1 VHAQAIWFLTM
12 LIIFDCDGVLV
23 DSELISSREL
33 AAFLSDLG
41 RPTTAEECRE
51 NFTGLSLKSVS
62 DMVRDDWGV
71 ALPDDFITALRARDQ
86 TAFDRDLKAIPG
98 IHKMLDVLDGLGMRY
113 CVASSGSP
121 EKIQHSLMLTSLT
134 ERFGDDV
141 FSASNVAHGKPAP
154 DLFLWAAETMGAAPA
169 DCLVIEDSPAG
180 VQAAKAAG
188 MRVFG
193 FTGGA
198 HCGAGADAVFDD
210 MAALGAL
217 L

>member
-1 VHAQAIWFLTM
+1 MF
-12 LIIFDCDGVLV
+12 IIFDCDGVLV

-62 DMVRDDWGV
+62 DRVREDWGV
-71 ALPDDFITALRARDQ
+71 MLPDDFITALRTRDQ
-86 TAFDRDLKAIPG
+86 AAFDRDLKAIPG
-98 IHKMLDVLDGLGMRY
+98 IHEVLDMLDHRGLRY

-121 EKIQHSLMLTSLT
+121 EKIQHSLMLTNLT
-134 ERFGDDV
+134 DRFGGNV
-141 FSASNVAHGKPAP
+141 FSATNVAHGKPAP
-154 DLFLWAAETMGAAPA
+154 DLFLWAAQTMGVSPG
-169 DCLVIEDSPAG
+169 DCVVIEDSPAG

-188 MRVFG
+188 MRVLG
-193 FTGGA
+193 FIGGA
-198 HCGAGADAVFDD
+198 HCGDGYAQKLKDADVVFDD
-210 MAALGAL
+210 MAMLGAL